1 MWECIFAVTGD
12 IMAQEEVNSVKTANE
27 TANLELPQAAP
38 SNLPVIAANKAELD
52 KIRSQISL
60 DDRAAIATFGDSAQR
75 NVVAYAD
82 KILSQTKNKDTGDT
96 GKLLVEIIAKAKGL
110 DPASVQKKGLLGKIF
125 GGARAEITKFK
136 GRYDDVAGQI
146 DLISYELEKR
156 KDGLRRDIAV
166 LDDLHEQTEASIGQL
181 TSYIVAGEEFA
192 AEIRATRLPELKAIA
207 EQAALNGDGLI
218 EAQNY
223 KDAEQALDRLEKRV
237 FYLKQARQVGIQQLP
252 QIRIVQ
258 AGDETLIESLQASTR
273 LTIPLWKQKMVLV
286 LGLRRQEDALEMQKA
301 VTDATNEML
310 RQTSS
315 MMKNQAI
322 SIEEQSQRGL
332 IDIETLEQANKDL
345 IETISGVLKTQEEG
359 RAKRAEIEVRMGQMT
374 EELRQALIQS
384 NKI

>member
-1 MWECIFAVTGD
+1 
-12 IMAQEEVNSVKTANE
+12 MAENSENEQAAQSSIESE
-27 TANLELPQAAP
+27 TASAAAIELLPLEPQTLPQVQVA
-38 SNLPVIAANKAELD
+38 KTELT

-60 DDRAAIATFGDSAQR
+60 DDRAAIASFGDQAQR

-82 KILSQTKNKDTGDT
+82 RILAQTRNKELGET
-96 GKLLVEIIAKAKGL
+96 GKLLGDIIAKAKGL
-110 DPASVQKKGLLGKIF
+110 DPAAIQKKGFFGKLL
-125 GGARAEITKFK
+125 GGARAEVEKFK
-136 GRYDDVAGQI
+136 SRYDDVASQI
-146 DLISYELEKR
+146 DAISIQLEKR

-166 LDDLHEQTEASIGQL
+166 LDDLHEQTANSIMQL
-181 TSYIVAGEEFA
+181 AAYIEAGEEFA
-192 AEIRATRLPELKAIA
+192 AEMRATKIPELKAAA
-207 EQAALNGDGLI
+207 EAAAASGDGLI
-218 EAQNY
+218 EAQTF

-237 FYLKQARQVGIQQLP
+237 FYLKQARQIGIQQLP

-315 MMKNQAI
+315 MMKSQAI
-322 SIEEQSQRGL
+322 SIEEQSQRG
-332 IDIETLEQANKDL
+332 IVDIETLEQANRDL
-345 IETISGVLKTQEEG
+345 IDTISGVVRTQEEG

-374 EELRQALIQS
+374 EELRSALVNS
-384 NKI
+384 SAVR

>member
-1 MWECIFAVTGD
+1 MAIGD
-12 IMAQEEVNSVKTANE
+12 NIGDTKTDDAKI
-27 TANLELPQAAP
+27 ADVASL
-38 SNLPVIAANKAELD
+38 NLPVAESKTLPAIVANKAELE

-60 DDRAAIATFGDSAQR
+60 DDRASIATFGDSAQR

-96 GKLLVEIIAKAKGL
+96 GKLLVDIIAKAKGL
-110 DPASVQKKGLLGKIF
+110 DPAAVQKKGFFGKLF
-125 GGARAEITKFK
+125 GGARAEMEKFK
-136 GRYDDVAGQI
+136 GRYEDVASQI
-146 DLISYELEKR
+146 DFIALELEKR

-166 LDDLHEQTEASIGQL
+166 LDDLHEQTAGSIAQL
-181 TSYIVAGEEFA
+181 AAYIEAGEEFA
-192 AEIRATRLPELKAIA
+192 KEMRESRLPELKQIA
-207 EQAALNGDGLI
+207 QQAALDGDGLI
-218 EAQNY
+218 EAQTY

-258 AGDETLIESLQASTR
+258 SGDETLIESLQASTR

-310 RQTSS
+310 RQTSA

-322 SIEEQSQRGL
+322 AIEEQSQRGI
-332 IDIETLEQANKDL
+332 IDVETLEQANRDL

-359 RAKRAEIEVRMGQMT
+359 RVKRAQIEVRMGEMT
-374 EELRQALIQS
+374 EELRQALIAA
-384 NKI
+384 NKV

>member
-1 MWECIFAVTGD
+1 MAIGD
-12 IMAQEEVNSVKTANE
+12 NIGDTKTDDSKIADV
-27 TANLELPQAAP
+27 ASL
-38 SNLPVIAANKAELD
+38 NLPVAESKTLPAVVANKAELE

-60 DDRAAIATFGDSAQR
+60 DDRASIATFGDSAQR

-96 GKLLVEIIAKAKGL
+96 GKLLVDIIAKAKGL
-110 DPASVQKKGLLGKIF
+110 DPAAVQKKGFFGKLF
-125 GGARAEITKFK
+125 GGARAEMEKFK
-136 GRYDDVAGQI
+136 GRYEDVASQI
-146 DLISYELEKR
+146 DFIALELEKR

-166 LDDLHEQTEASIGQL
+166 LDDLHEQTAGSIAQL
-181 TSYIVAGEEFA
+181 AAYIEAGEEFA
-192 AEIRATRLPELKAIA
+192 KEMRETRLPELKQIA
-207 EQAALNGDGLI
+207 QQAALDGDGLI
-218 EAQNY
+218 EAQTY

-258 AGDETLIESLQASTR
+258 SGDETLIESLQASTR

-310 RQTSS
+310 RQTSA

-322 SIEEQSQRGL
+322 AIEEQSQRGI
-332 IDIETLEQANKDL
+332 IDVETLEQANRDL

-359 RAKRAEIEVRMGQMT
+359 RVKRAQIEVRMGEMT
-374 EELRQALIQS
+374 EELRQALIAA
-384 NKI
+384 NKV

>member
-1 MWECIFAVTGD
+1 MAVGD
-12 IMAQEEVNSVKTANE
+12 NIGDTKTDDAKI
-27 TANLELPQAAP
+27 ADVASL
-38 SNLPVIAANKAELD
+38 NLPIAETKTLPAIVANKTELA

-60 DDRAAIATFGDSAQR
+60 DDRASIATFGDSAQR

-96 GKLLVEIIAKAKGL
+96 GKLLVDIIAKAKGL
-110 DPASVQKKGLLGKIF
+110 DPAAVQKKGFFGKLF
-125 GGARAEITKFK
+125 GGARAEMEKFK
-136 GRYDDVAGQI
+136 GRYEDVASQI
-146 DLISYELEKR
+146 DFIALELEKR

-166 LDDLHEQTEASIGQL
+166 LDDLHEQTAGSIAQL
-181 TSYIVAGEEFA
+181 AAYIEAGEEFA
-192 AEIRATRLPELKAIA
+192 KEMRETRLPELKQIA
-207 EQAALNGDGLI
+207 QQAALDGDGLI
-218 EAQNY
+218 EAQTY

-258 AGDETLIESLQASTR
+258 SGDETLIESLQASTR

-310 RQTSS
+310 RQTSA

-322 SIEEQSQRGL
+322 AIEEQSQRGI
-332 IDIETLEQANKDL
+332 IDVETLEQANRDL

-359 RAKRAEIEVRMGQMT
+359 RVKRAEIEVRMGEMT
-374 EELRQALIQS
+374 EELRQALIAA
-384 NKI
+384 NKV

>member
-1 MWECIFAVTGD
+1 MAIGD
-12 IMAQEEVNSVKTANE
+12 NIGDTKTDDSKIADV
-27 TANLELPQAAP
+27 ASL
-38 SNLPVIAANKAELD
+38 NLPVAESKTLPAIVANKAELE

-60 DDRAAIATFGDSAQR
+60 DDRASIATFGDSAQR

-96 GKLLVEIIAKAKGL
+96 GKLLVDIIAKAKGL
-110 DPASVQKKGLLGKIF
+110 DPAAVQKKGFFGKLF
-125 GGARAEITKFK
+125 GGARAEMEKFK
-136 GRYDDVAGQI
+136 GRYEDVASQI
-146 DLISYELEKR
+146 DFIALELEKR

-166 LDDLHEQTEASIGQL
+166 LDDLHEQTAGSIAQL
-181 TSYIVAGEEFA
+181 AAYIEAGEEFA
-192 AEIRATRLPELKAIA
+192 KEMRETRLPELKQIA
-207 EQAALNGDGLI
+207 QQAALDGDGLI
-218 EAQNY
+218 EAQTY

-258 AGDETLIESLQASTR
+258 SGDETLIESLQASTR

-310 RQTSS
+310 RQTSA

-322 SIEEQSQRGL
+322 AIEEQSQRGI
-332 IDIETLEQANKDL
+332 IDVETLEQANRDL

-359 RAKRAEIEVRMGQMT
+359 RVKRAQIEVRMGEMT
-374 EELRQALIQS
+374 EELRQALIAA
-384 NKI
+384 NKV